1 MRGLFVR
8 TELSENN
15 GEVKHSK
22 AKRWIVG
29 MSFGLVAVAVFM
41 FGVAVGNGR
50 IGSTWWQD
58 GGNANLPSTLDF
70 SSVEQLYDVL
80 RRKYD
85 GEINA
90 DELINGML
98 HGLASATGDPYT
110 VYLNSEEAAEF
121 DKQLSGTFSGIGAEL
136 GVDDEDNIIIVAP
149 IEGFPAQKAGLRPQD
164 RIIGI
169 DGESTA
175 GATIFD
181 AVNKIRGPKATDVTL
196 QIIRGDKEMEITIT
210 REDIVIPSVDYEITA
225 DNIGYIQINQFGEDT
240 AELSKKAA
248 EEFASKGVKG
258 VILDLRGNPGGLLNA
273 AVDVSSLW
281 LPKGTTVLQQK
292 SGDTVIST
300 ETATGGDILNGIPTV
315 VLVNE
320 GSASASEIVAG
331 ALKDNGAAELIGVKS
346 YGKGSVQEIHPLEGG
361 AELKVT
367 VARWF
372 RPNGENIDKQGVNP
386 DKEVKMTEEDYEK
399 DRDPQKQ
406 EALQFLQ
413 NRQ

>member
-1 MRGLFVR
+1 MR

>member
-1 MRGLFVR
+1 MR
-8 TELSENN
+8 TESSENN
-15 GEVKHSK
+15 VEVKHSK

-29 MSFGLVAVAVFM
+29 MSFSLVAIAVFM

-50 IGSTWWQD
+50 IGSTWWQE
-58 GGNANLPSTLDF
+58 GGNANLPTALDF

-85 GEINA
+85 GELNA

-110 VYLNSEEAAEF
+110 VYLNAEEAAEF

-136 GVDDEDNIIIVAP
+136 GVDDEDNIIIVSP
-149 IEGFPAQKAGLRPQD
+149 IDGFPAQKAGLRPQD
-164 RIIGI
+164 QIIGI

-175 GATIFD
+175 GSTIFE
-181 AVNKIRGPKATDVTL
+181 AVNKIRGPKDTDVTL

-210 REDIVIPSVDYEITA
+210 REDIVIPSVDYEVTD
-225 DNIGYIQINQFGEDT
+225 DNIGYIQINQFGDDT

-248 EEFASKGVKG
+248 EEFAQKGVKG
-258 VILDLRGNPGGLLNA
+258 VVLDLRGNPGGLLNA

-315 VLVNE
+315 VLINE

-331 ALKDNGAAELIGVKS
+331 ALKDNGVAELIGVKS

-372 RPNGENIDKQGVNP
+372 RPNGENIDKLGVSP
-386 DKEVKMTEEDYEK
+386 DKEVKMSEEDYEK

-413 NRQ
+413 NAQ